1 MAIAISWTY
10 DVTKSI
16 QHNKI
21 TLAAAAVRVL
31 GSSRIQMQKFSFRC
45 LYTNF
50 QKVYS
55 QRQ

>member
-50 QKVYS
+50 QKVSS